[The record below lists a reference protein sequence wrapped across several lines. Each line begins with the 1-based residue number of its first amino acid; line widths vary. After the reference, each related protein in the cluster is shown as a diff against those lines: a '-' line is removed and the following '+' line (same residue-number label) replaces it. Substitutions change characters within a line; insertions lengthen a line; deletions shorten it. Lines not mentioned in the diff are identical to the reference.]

1 MWRRS
6 NLQPIMEVVVPPDG
20 VEVDVSEG
28 ANVVVGGGDPFCSS
42 SSSISSSASSSPSDA
57 SSGGSFETTAA
68 EAAALYG
75 LPNGFHPDEK
85 FDYAKY
91 AAINGHV
98 KNYSSYLLR
107 HQEEI
112 FSSPAFQSSVASAC
126 NKRNSEEA
134 ERKEMRR
141 KEEEEEVARKKRQEV
156 SNHGRSSGP
165 VGIARHRSW

>member
-1 MWRRS
+1 MTTL
-6 NLQPIMEVVVPPDG
+6 NADPEAFPPTQQLLPPG
-20 VEVDVSEG
+20 
-28 ANVVVGGGDPFCSS
+28 
-42 SSSISSSASSSPSDA
+42 
-57 SSGGSFETTAA
+57 
-68 EAAALYG
+68 AALYG

-126 NKRNSEEA
+126 NKRNSEKAKKREEYLMRKKK
-134 ERKEMRR
+134 ER
-141 KEEEEEVARKKRQEV
+141 EEEEEMEKAARELREEV
-156 SNHGRSSGP
+156 CFFF
-165 VGIARHRSW
+165 